1 MINTAYNITCQI
13 AFGIT
18 IGFISDRIII
28 PNVTNAIDRLVL
40 APPEPNT
47 REVRLEKRI
56 KKVEAELTPEE
67 ALAFERCRNT
77 ETALNGI
84 TRKHVAYIC
93 DPSSEN
99 RGKLFRAIAIIAVGA
114 PVIEELIFRGAL
126 SYLFED
132 NLKYT
137 LFNSFLF
144 GMVHYNT
151 KWKWRTNFQVISE
164 VMLIGAIYSVTK
176 IWGSLFASIAAHAVH
191 NIECVYSEYKA
202 SKAFEELTKYPQILK
217 LLNKHKIQ
225 FAKVFQ

>member
-13 AFGIT
+13 AFGIAVR
-18 IGFISDRIII
+18 FISDRIII
-28 PNVTNAIDRLVL
+28 PNITNTIDRLVL

-93 DPSSEN
+93 NPSSEN

-132 NLKYT
+132 KLKFT

-144 GMVHYNT
+144 GIVHYNT
-151 KWKWRTNFQVISE
+151 RWNWRTNFQVISE
-164 VMLIGAIYSVTK
+164 VMLIGTIYSVTK
-176 IWGSLFASIAAHAVH
+176 IWGSLFASIAAHAAH

-202 SKAFEELTKYPQILK
+202 SKGFEELTKHPRILK
-217 LLNKHKIQ
+217 LLSKHKIK
-225 FAKVFQ
+225 FASVFQ

>member
-13 AFGIT
+13 TFGIA
-18 IGFISDRIII
+18 IGFISDSLII
-28 PNVTNAIDRLVL
+28 PNINKAIDRLVL
-40 APPEPNT
+40 APSEPNT
-47 REVRLEKRI
+47 REVRLGRRI

-67 ALAFERCRNT
+67 ALVFERCRNT

-93 DPSSEN
+93 NPNSKN

-137 LFNSFLF
+137 LFNSFVF

-151 KWKWRTNFQVISE
+151 KWEWRTNFQVVSE
-164 VMLIGAIYSVTK
+164 VMLIGAIYSATK
-176 IWGSLFASIAAHAVH
+176 IWGSLFASIAAHTTH
-191 NIECVYSEYKA
+191 NIACISTDYKA
-202 SKAFEELTKYPQILK
+202 SKAFEELTKYPRILK

>member
-1 MINTAYNITCQI
+1 MINTAYNITCHI

-18 IGFISDRIII
+18 IGFVADRIII
-28 PNVTNAIDRLVL
+28 PNITKTIDRLVL
-40 APPEPNT
+40 APSEPT
-47 REVRLEKRI
+47 PREIRLEKRI
-56 KKVEAELTPEE
+56 KKVEAELRPEE
-67 ALAFERCRNT
+67 ALAFKRCRNT
-77 ETALNGI
+77 ETVLNGI

-93 DPSSEN
+93 DRSSEN
-99 RGKLFRAIAIIAVGA
+99 RNKLFRAIAIIAVGF

-132 NLKYT
+132 NLKFT

-144 GMVHYNT
+144 GIVHYKT
-151 KWKWRTNFQVISE
+151 KWKWRTNFQVVSE
-164 VMLIGAIYSVTK
+164 LMLIGSIYSVTK

-202 SKAFEELTKYPQILK
+202 SKGFEELAKHPRILK
-217 LLNKHKIQ
+217 LLSKHKIQ